1 MRSAQQ
7 LYEISIKH
15 LRRQGQKSFRMLP
28 PDEKLGEMYQSRY
41 RSSDGMMCAIGVLI
55 PDIEYRPDMEGK
67 DVGDLI
73 NGELLITQ
81 RAAEFYKNRRLLDG
95 LQKIH
100 DTKPIAEWE
109 KQWRMLA
116 EDMLLKYPKP

>member
-7 LYEISIKH
+7 LYEISVKH
-15 LRRQGQKSFRMLP
+15 LRKQKQKSFRMLP

-41 RSSDGMMCAIGVLI
+41 RSNDGMMCAIGVLI
-55 PDIEYRPDMEGK
+55 PDIEYRPEMEGK
-67 DVGDLI
+67 DVSDLLKD
-73 NGELLITQ
+73 NLLILM
-81 RAAEFYKNRRLLDG
+81 RAAEFHKHRRLLDG

-109 KQWRMLA
+109 KHWRMLA
-116 EDMLLKYPKP
+116 DDMLLKYPKQ

>member
-1 MRSAQQ
+1 MRTAQQ
-7 LYEISIKH
+7 LYETSIKH
-15 LRRQGQKSFRMLP
+15 LRKQGQKSFRMLP

-41 RSSDGMMCAIGVLI
+41 RSDGMMCAIGVLI
-55 PDIEYRPDMEGK
+55 PDIEYRPEMEGK

-73 NGELLITQ
+73 SKDLLITM

-116 EDMLLKYPKP
+116 DDMHLKYPKP